1 MENRICIS
9 CGKPIPL
16 HKRADA
22 IKCDGNCDGASRQE
36 KSRRKDPTRHKEV
49 WRKWAFSLDGTMTL
63 LLNYARDR
71 ARRLQLPFDLDR
83 EFLRQKLEA
92 GVCELSGLPIERV
105 APGNHRTHPFA
116 PSLDRKEP
124 TMGYE
129 KSNVR
134 LVCFAVNRAR
144 SDWGDEVLLTIA
156 NGIVKHITA

>member
-1 MENRICIS
+1 VGRQGSHGMSLSAAERTAAYRGRNPDRS
-9 CGKPIPL
+9 
-16 HKRADA
+16 RAQWRA
-22 IKCDGNCDGASRQE
+22 WSRSAE
-36 KSRRKDPTRHKEV
+36 
-49 WRKWAFSLDGTMTL
+49 GTITV

-124 TMGYE
+124 TMGYK